1 MKKGCKNNY
10 FGTDEQRSCISFYDI
25 ILFPGVLFIGKY
37 AVFLFS
43 EIKDEDMAQPLAERL
58 RPKTLDDYIG
68 QKHLVGPGAVL
79 RKMIDAGR
87 ISSFILWGPPGV
99 GKTTLAQ
106 IIANK
111 LETPFYTLS
120 AVTSGVKDV
129 REVIEKARNSRFFS
143 QASPIL
149 FIDEIHRFSK
159 SQQDSLLGAVETGVV
174 TLIGATTEN
183 PSFEVIRPLLS
194 RCQLYVLKSLEK
206 EDLLELLHNALA
218 KDVVLK
224 EKKIELKE
232 TDAML
237 RFSGGDARKL
247 LNILELVVEADAD
260 AGPVVITDEKVTERL
275 QQNPL
280 AYDKDG
286 EMHYDII
293 SAFIKSIRGSDPDGA
308 LYWLARMVEAGE
320 DPAFIARRLVISAA
334 EDIGLANPNALLLA
348 NAAFDAVMKIGWP
361 EGRIPLAE
369 ATVYL
374 ATSPKSNS
382 AYEGINSALELVRQ
396 TGNLPVPLHLRNAPT
411 KLMKQLGYGKDYK
424 YAHAYQGNF
433 VQQQFLPDEVKN
445 SRIWHPQHNAQEAK
459 IKERMQSLWG
469 ERFKE

>member
-1 MKKGCKNNY
+1 MRNM
-10 FGTDEQRSCISFYDI
+10 
-25 ILFPGVLFIGKY
+25 IL
-37 AVFLFS
+37 S
-43 EIKDEDMAQPLAERL
+43 
-58 RPKTLDDYIG
+58 
-68 QKHLVGPGAVL
+68 
-79 RKMIDAGR
+79 GR
-87 ISSFILWGPPGV
+87 ITSFILWGPPGV

-106 IIANK
+106 IIAHTMK
-111 LETPFYTLS
+111 VPFYTLS

-129 REVIEKARNSRFFS
+129 REVIQKAEGSRFFS

-159 SQQDSLLGAVETGVV
+159 SQQDSLLGAVEKGTV

-194 RCQLYVLKSLEK
+194 RCQLYVLKSLQK
-206 EDLLELLHNALA
+206 EDLILLLA
-218 KDVVLK
+218 HAIEKDSVLSK
-224 EKKIELKE
+224 RNIEIRE
-232 TDAML
+232 NGAIL
-237 RFSGGDARKL
+237 RYSGGDARKL
-247 LNILELVVEADAD
+247 LNILELVVEASQDGD
-260 AGPVVITDEKVTERL
+260 VVITDDVVTARL

-293 SAFIKSIRGSDPDGA
+293 SAFIKSIRGSDPDAA
-308 LYWLARMVEAGE
+308 LYWMARMIEGGE
-320 DPAFIARRLVISAA
+320 DPQFIARRLVISAS

-369 ATVYL
+369 AAVYL

-382 AYEGINSALELVRQ
+382 AYNGINEALSLVRN

-411 KLMKQLGYGKDYK
+411 KLMAELGYADGYK
-424 YAHAYQGNF
+424 YSHDYPGHF
-433 VQQQFLPDEVKN
+433 VRQQFMPDELE
-445 SRIWHPQHNAQEAK
+445 SHRIWHAQHSPAEEKLYNN
-459 IKERMQSLWG
+459 MVNCWG
-469 ERFKE
+469 ERFKD